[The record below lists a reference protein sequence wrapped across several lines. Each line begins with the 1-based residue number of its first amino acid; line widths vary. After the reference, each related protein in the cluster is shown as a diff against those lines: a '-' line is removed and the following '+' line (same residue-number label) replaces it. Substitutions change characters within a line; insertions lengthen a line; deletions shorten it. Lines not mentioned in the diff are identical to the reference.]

1 MILTWNLDPVA
12 LSFASVSIHWYG
24 LFFASALL
32 LGTHAMKG
40 FFVREQVPLSLM
52 DQLFYAIVAG
62 VIIGARLLHCLAYEP
77 DYYLARP
84 LEILYFWQGGL
95 ASHGGGLGALI
106 GAALVCHKKHISL
119 WWLLDRMVFPT
130 LIFAVMVRLGN
141 FCNSEIYGTA
151 TDQSWG
157 VIFERIDQVVRH
169 PVQLYE
175 AIAYAIALGIMV
187 ISWSRLLKHRAAS
200 FGLFLVL
207 VFLIRIALEFFK
219 VEQAT
224 YQGAMSLT
232 VGQWLSV
239 PFIVVGLFI
248 LFWSRKQTP
257 ALPITAVQAQNKR
270 K

>member
-1 MILTWNLDPVA
+1 MILSWNLDPVA

-24 LFFASALL
+24 LLFASALL
-32 LGTHAMKG
+32 LGTHAIKI
-40 FFVREQVPLSLM
+40 FFVREQVPLALL
-52 DQLFYAIVAG
+52 DLLFYAIVAG

-106 GAALVCHKKHISL
+106 GAALVCHKKQISL

-141 FCNSEIYGTA
+141 FCNSEIYGIPTE
-151 TDQSWG
+151 QSWG
-157 VIFERIDQVVRH
+157 IIFERIDQVARH

-187 ISWSRLLKHRAAS
+187 VSWSRLLKHRAAS

-207 VFLIRIALEFFK
+207 VFLIRIGLEFFK

-239 PFIVVGLFI
+239 PFVLAGLAI
-248 LFWSRKQTP
+248 LFWSRKQAP
-257 ALPITAVQAQNKR
+257 AIAVLPATQNGK
-270 K
+270 

>member
-1 MILTWNLDPVA
+1 MIVTWQLDPVA
-12 LSFASVSIHWYG
+12 LSVASLSIHWYG

-32 LGTHAMKG
+32 LGSQVMKG
-40 FFVREQVPLSLM
+40 FFQREQVSLALM

-95 ASHGGGLGALI
+95 ASHGGGLGALL
-106 GAALVCHKKHISL
+106 GAAWVCYRQRISL

-141 FCNSEIYGTA
+141 FCNSEIYGVP

-157 VIFERIDQVVRH
+157 VIFSRIDQVVRH

-175 AIAYAIALGIMV
+175 AFAYAIALAV
-187 ISWSRLLKHRAAS
+187 LAFNWSRLLRHRGAS
-200 FGLFLVL
+200 FGLFLIL
-207 VFLIRIALEFFK
+207 VFVIRIALELFK

-224 YQGAMSLT
+224 YQAAMSLT

-239 PFIVVGLFI
+239 PFVLAGVML
-248 LFWSRKQTP
+248 LLWSSRQPP
-257 ALPITAVQAQNKR
+257 AQAMLPAVQSSK
-270 K
+270 

>member
-1 MILTWNLDPVA
+1 MILSWNLDPVA
-12 LSFASVSIHWYG
+12 LSFASLSIHWYG

-32 LGTHAMKG
+32 LGTHAIKT
-40 FFVREQVPLSLM
+40 FFVREQVPLALL
-52 DQLFYAIVAG
+52 DLLFYAIVAG

-106 GAALVCHKKHISL
+106 GAAWVCHKKHISL

-141 FCNSEIYGTA
+141 FCNSEIYGIP

-157 VIFERIDQVVRH
+157 IIFERIDQVARH

-187 ISWSRLLKHRAAS
+187 ASWSRLLKHRAAS

-207 VFLIRIALEFFK
+207 VFLIRIGLEFFK

-239 PFIVVGLFI
+239 PFVLAGLAI
-248 LFWSRKQTP
+248 LFWSRKQAP
-257 ALPITAVQAQNKR
+257 AIALLPATQNGK
-270 K
+270 